1 MVWHRDIS
9 STDLQKN
16 LETEKKKFEKV
27 KETLAKTEE
36 EFKVLKKVWSFF
48 CWINEFFWFLLS
60 TSQFSLD
67 SGSCDL
73 VLGMTFETPALL
85 NSLRLEKFSI

>member
-1 MVWHRDIS
+1 MIMVWHRNIS

-48 CWINEFFWFLLS
+48 
-60 TSQFSLD
+60 
-67 SGSCDL
+67 
-73 VLGMTFETPALL
+73 A
-85 NSLRLEKFSI
+85 K